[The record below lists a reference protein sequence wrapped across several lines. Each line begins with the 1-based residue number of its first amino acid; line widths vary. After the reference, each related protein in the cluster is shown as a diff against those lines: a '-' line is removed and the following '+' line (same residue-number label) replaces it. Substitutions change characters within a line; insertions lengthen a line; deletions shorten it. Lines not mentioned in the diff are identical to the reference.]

1 MVRKISHIVLALLL
15 LSYFAFAV
23 AFMNPKANIDKECTT
38 MQIEVVENGETS
50 YLSNAQVESF
60 LKKANVNPVG
70 KKMSA
75 ISTEFIEK
83 VLKEN
88 KLIKEVESFKTVD
101 GTVKIKVYQRIPVLR
116 IISEKGNYYVDK
128 EGQIMPVPLNF
139 AAYVPIATGNISE
152 GYAKDRLYPFALFLR
167 SHKFW
172 NEQIEQIYVAPN
184 LDIELTPR
192 KGNHL
197 IVLGKIEDY
206 EENLDK
212 LKLFYGKGLDK
223 VGWNKYSVINLKY
236 KNQVVCTKRE

>member
-1 MVRKISHIVLALLL
+1 MVRKILHIVLALLL

-23 AFMNPKANIDKECTT
+23 AFMNPKANIDKACTT

-83 VLKEN
+83 ALKEY
-88 KLIKEVESFKTVD
+88 KLIKDVESFKTVD
-101 GTVKIKVYQRIPVLR
+101 GTVKIKVYQRIPVIR

-128 EGQIMPVPLNF
+128 EGQIMPVPSNF

-152 GYAKDRLYPFALFLR
+152 GYAKDQLYSFALFLQ

-172 NEQIEQIYVAPN
+172 NKQIEQIHVAPN

-192 KGNHL
+192 KGNHS
-197 IVLGKIEDY
+197 IVLGKIENY

-212 LKLFYGKGLDK
+212 LELFYEKGLNK
-223 VGWNKYSVINLKY
+223 VGWNKYSIINLKY